1 MELLQFAKSRR
12 GGELI
17 GIVILAAGIILGAS
31 ILTYHP
37 EDSSAF
43 LASTNTV
50 IANAIGYYGAT
61 IAWIFV
67 SFFGFTSLLFPAA
80 LLLIGWKRFWDK
92 ELEFAQTKLIG
103 FAILALALPPLFDL
117 AIGKVWL
124 RHSLIPSG
132 GYLGSE
138 INRVASLNLNGGG
151 AAIVLVTAVLIG
163 LLLATRISLAAIF
176 VSLQGRLFLFGRAVS
191 LQWARFT
198 ERRRKEKMKG
208 ALLRKHLDKV
218 EEEVTH
224 PAVSSPSSLRLVPN
238 APAETDSDAVAA
250 AGPIVR
256 EVRGAGKFQIRKVTK
271 ADLRKAAEALLQQE
285 QPDPFA
291 LYSGPS
297 STPAPNPMTRPAPPP
312 RPKPLPKPVPAE
324 IDAELD
330 DELPTDFEDPLFL
343 DEAAPR
349 VAGRGARPSPRNVTP
364 AAAPR
369 PKPQIPRPAE
379 RPVPEQPRPTAAPR
393 RLARDG
399 NDLLPPA
406 DLLIPG
412 PKKDTINDDVHKKFL
427 ETGHLIE
434 ERCREFSVDGEVT
447 AYHPGPVVTTF
458 EFKPSAGVKYAK
470 VVNLGDDLA
479 LALKAE
485 SIRIERI
492 SGSSTV
498 GVEVPNRKRE
508 LIALRE
514 IIDSDAFVASQSMLT
529 LALGKDIH
537 GDPFVTDLARMPH
550 LLVAG
555 ATGAGKS
562 VGLNSMIVSLL
573 YKATPK
579 QLRLLMIDPKMVE
592 LKIYED
598 IPHLLHP
605 IVTDPKLASNA
616 LIWAVNEMENRYRT
630 LSECGVRNIDQYNA
644 LLKDPD
650 AHRRA
655 RKAPAGDTTPTPEQ
669 LQYIVIIIDEFAD
682 LMMVAS
688 KDVEDSVTRIAQKAR
703 AVGIHLI
710 IATQRPSVDVITGVI
725 KANFP
730 SRIAYQ
736 VASKI
741 DSRTILDT
749 MGAEKLLG
757 NGDMLFLPPGTARIR
772 RIHGAYVSE
781 KEINEIVDFVK
792 TNQGEPKYLEEITK
806 VEEEKNGVDGIEY
819 LDDPKYDDAVRV
831 VLSTGQASASYLQR
845 RLKLGYSRAARLI
858 EIMEANGIVGPSQG
872 SKPRDILVRS
882 DDYPPASGES
892 I

>member
-1 MELLQFAKSRR
+1 MELLQFARSRR

-17 GIVILAAGIILGAS
+17 GIVILAAGIFLSLAL
-31 ILTYHP
+31 LTYHP
-37 EDSSAF
+37 DDSSAF
-43 LASTNTV
+43 YTSTNSV
-50 IANAIGYYGAT
+50 VSNAIGYQGAT
-61 IAWIFV
+61 IAWLFV
-67 SFFGFTSLLFPAA
+67 GFFGFASLLFPAV
-80 LLLIGWKRFWDK
+80 LLVVGWNRICAK
-92 ELEFAQTKLIG
+92 EIEYLQTKAIG
-103 FAILALALPPLFDL
+103 FVIVIIAAPPLCDL
-117 AIGKVWL
+117 AFGKVWL
-124 RHSLIPSG
+124 RGALIPCG
-132 GYLGSE
+132 GYLGQE
-138 INRVASLNLNGGG
+138 LNRAASSNLNSIG
-151 AAIVLVTAVLIG
+151 AAIVLVTTMLIG

-176 VSLQGRLFLFGRAVS
+176 VALHRKLVSLGRAFS

-198 ERRRKEKMKG
+198 ERRRKEKMKT
-208 ALLRKHLDKV
+208 AIVRKHLDA
-218 EEEVTH
+218 
-224 PAVSSPSSLRLVPN
+224 PALRLVPKTDD
-238 APAETDSDAVAA
+238 APLPT

-256 EVRGAGKFQIRKVTK
+256 EVRGAGRFQIRKVTK
-271 ADLRKAAEALLQQE
+271 ADLRKAAEELSRQE
-285 QPDPFA
+285 TPDPFA
-291 LYSGPS
+291 LWAAAKADTVEAAEFS
-297 STPAPNPMTRPAPPP
+297 RPVA
-312 RPKPLPKPVPAE
+312 VE
-324 IDAELD
+324 D
-330 DELPTDFEDPLFL
+330 DGEFEDPLYL
-343 DEAAPR
+343 DDP
-349 VAGRGARPSPRNVTP
+349 P
-364 AAAPR
+364 AVRAPR
-369 PKPQIPRPAE
+369 PKPQMPRPVQRKQKETPAKRE
-379 RPVPEQPRPTAAPR
+379 TK
-393 RLARDG
+393 LTH
-399 NDLLPPA
+399 DLLPPV
-406 DLLIPG
+406 DLLTMG
-412 PKKDTINDDVHKKFL
+412 PKQDEINDDIHKRFL
-427 ETGHLIE
+427 DIGHLIE

-498 GVEVPNRKRE
+498 GIEVPNKRRE
-508 LIALRE
+508 LITLRD
-514 IIDSDAFVASQSMLT
+514 IIDTDAFTQQSSLLT

-537 GDPFVTDLARMPH
+537 GDAIVTDLARMPH

-573 YKATPK
+573 YKALPK
-579 QLRLLMIDPKMVE
+579 QLRMLMIDPKMVE
-592 LKIYED
+592 LKMYED

-616 LIWAVNEMENRYRT
+616 LIWAVNEMENRYRS
-630 LSECGVRNIDQYNA
+630 LAECGVRNIDQYNA
-644 LLKDPD
+644 LLKDVD
-650 AHRRA
+650 GYRRA
-655 RKAPAGDTTPTPEQ
+655 MKLPEGEPVKVPEP
-669 LQYIVIIIDEFAD
+669 LVYIVIIIDEFAD

-688 KDVEDSVTRIAQKAR
+688 KDVEDSVTRLAQKAR

-730 SRIAYQ
+730 SRISYQ

-741 DSRTILDT
+741 DSRTILDAQ
-749 MGAEKLLG
+749 GAEKLLG

-781 KEINEIVDFVK
+781 KEIVKIVDFVK
-792 TNQGEPKYLEEITK
+792 ANQGEPQFLEEITK
-806 VEEEKNGVDGIEY
+806 IEAEKNGADGIEY

-845 RLKLGYSRAARLI
+845 RLKLGYSRAARLV

-872 SKPRDILVRS
+872 SKPREILVRA
-882 DDYPPASGES
+882 DDYPPASGQS

>member
-1 MELLQFAKSRR
+1 MELSQFAKSRR

-17 GIVILAAGIILGAS
+17 GIVVLAAGVILGAALAS
-31 ILTYHP
+31 YHP
-37 EDSSAF
+37 NDSSAF
-43 LASTNTV
+43 FTSTNSAV
-50 IANAIGYYGAT
+50 ANWIGYYGAT
-61 IAWIFV
+61 IAWVFV
-67 SFFGFTSLLFPAA
+67 GFFGFAGLLFPAA
-80 LLLIGWKRFWDK
+80 LLVCGWNRFWGK
-92 ELEFAQTKLIG
+92 EIEFLHTKLIG
-103 FAILALALPPLFDL
+103 FTILAIALPPLFDL
-117 AIGKVWL
+117 SFSKVWFRGAL
-124 RHSLIPSG
+124 VPSG

-138 INRVASLNLNGGG
+138 INRTASANLNTGG
-151 AAIVLVTAVLIG
+151 AAIVLLTAILIG
-163 LLLATRISLAAIF
+163 VLLATRISLAA
-176 VSLQGRLFLFGRAVS
+176 LFLSMHRKLVDFGRALS

-198 ERRRKEKMKG
+198 ERRRKERMKDTV
-208 ALLRKHLDKV
+208 LRKHIEK
-218 EEEVTH
+218 EA
-224 PAVSSPSSLRLVPN
+224 PALRLVTAD
-238 APAETDSDAVAA
+238 APPPPDDDT
-250 AGPIVR
+250 PLIR
-256 EVRGAGKFQIRKVTK
+256 EVKGAGRFQIRKVTK
-271 ADLRKAAEALLQQE
+271 ADLRKAAEALSQQE
-285 QPDPFA
+285 TPDPFA
-291 LYSGPS
+291 LYH
-297 STPAPNPMTRPAPPP
+297 REPAPP
-312 RPKPLPKPVPAE
+312 KPEPF
-324 IDAELD
+324 D
-330 DELPTDFEDPLFL
+330 DFEDPLFL
-343 DEAAPR
+343 DDDEPPV
-349 VAGRGARPSPRNVTP
+349 VAK
-364 AAAPR
+364 APR
-369 PKPQIPRPAE
+369 PKPQVPRPAQRKPKE
-379 RPVPEQPRPTAAPR
+379 SRPESTRIVHE
-393 RLARDG
+393 
-399 NDLLPPA
+399 LLPPA
-406 DLLIPG
+406 DLLTPG
-412 PKKDTINDDVHKKFL
+412 PKQDQINDDVHKKFL
-427 ETGHLIE
+427 EIGHLIE

-498 GVEVPNRKRE
+498 GIEVPNRKRE
-508 LIALRE
+508 LITLRD
-514 IIDSDAFVASQSMLT
+514 IIDTDAFTQQQSLLT

-537 GDPFVTDLARMPH
+537 GDPIVTDLARMPH

-573 YKATPK
+573 YKALPK
-579 QLRLLMIDPKMVE
+579 QLKMIMIDPKMVE

-616 LIWAVNEMENRYRT
+616 LIWAVNEMENRYRC
-630 LSECGVRNIDQYNA
+630 LAECGVRNIDQYNA
-644 LLKDPD
+644 MLKDPEGMKR
-650 AHRRA
+650 AH
-655 RKAPAGDTTPTPEQ
+655 KNESLPVPEP

-730 SRIAYQ
+730 SRISYQ
-736 VASKI
+736 VASRI
-741 DSRTILDT
+741 DSRTILDAQ
-749 MGAEKLLG
+749 GAEKLLG

-781 KEINEIVDFVK
+781 KEINTIVDFVK
-792 TNQGEPKYLEEITK
+792 RNQGEPNYLEEVTK
-806 VEEEKNGVDGIEY
+806 VVEEKSGVDGIEY

-858 EIMEANGIVGPSQG
+858 EIMEANGVVGPSQG
-872 SKPRDILVRS
+872 SKPRDILVRA
-882 DDYPPASGES
+882 DDYPPASGQ

>member
-1 MELLQFAKSRR
+1 MELLQFARSRR

-17 GIVILAAGIILGAS
+17 GIDILAAGIFLSLAL
-31 ILTYHP
+31 LTYHP
-37 EDSSAF
+37 DDSSAF
-43 LASTNTV
+43 YTSTNSV
-50 IANAIGYYGAT
+50 VANWIGYYGAT
-61 IAWIFV
+61 IAWLFV
-67 SFFGFTSLLFPAA
+67 GFFGFASLLFPGA
-80 LLLIGWKRFWDK
+80 LLVVGWNRICAK
-92 ELEFAQTKLIG
+92 EIEYLQTKAIG
-103 FAILALALPPLFDL
+103 FVIVIIAAPPLCDL
-117 AIGKVWL
+117 AFGKVWL
-124 RHSLIPSG
+124 RGALIPCG
-132 GYLGSE
+132 GYLGQE
-138 INRVASLNLNGGG
+138 LNRAASSNLNSIG
-151 AAIVLVTAVLIG
+151 AAIVLVTTMLVG

-176 VSLQGRLFLFGRAVS
+176 VALHRKLVSLGRAFS

-198 ERRRKEKMKG
+198 ERRRKEKMKT
-208 ALLRKHLDKV
+208 AIVRKHLDA
-218 EEEVTH
+218 
-224 PAVSSPSSLRLVPN
+224 PALRLVPKTDD
-238 APAETDSDAVAA
+238 APLPT

-256 EVRGAGKFQIRKVTK
+256 EVRGAGRFQIRKVTK
-271 ADLRKAAEALLQQE
+271 ADLRKAAEELSRQE
-285 QPDPFA
+285 TPDPFA
-291 LYSGPS
+291 LWAAAKADTVEAAEFS
-297 STPAPNPMTRPAPPP
+297 RPVA
-312 RPKPLPKPVPAE
+312 VE
-324 IDAELD
+324 D
-330 DELPTDFEDPLFL
+330 DGEFEDPLYL
-343 DEAAPR
+343 DDP
-349 VAGRGARPSPRNVTP
+349 P
-364 AAAPR
+364 AVRAPR
-369 PKPQIPRPAE
+369 PKPQMPRPVQRKQKETPAKRE
-379 RPVPEQPRPTAAPR
+379 TK
-393 RLARDG
+393 LTH
-399 NDLLPPA
+399 DLLPPV
-406 DLLIPG
+406 DLLTMG
-412 PKKDTINDDVHKKFL
+412 PKQDEINDDVHKRFL
-427 ETGHLIE
+427 DIGHLIE

-498 GVEVPNRKRE
+498 GIEVPNKRRE
-508 LIALRE
+508 LITLRD
-514 IIDSDAFVASQSMLT
+514 IIDTDAFTQQSSLLT

-537 GDPFVTDLARMPH
+537 GDAIVTDLARMPH

-573 YKATPK
+573 YKALPK
-579 QLRLLMIDPKMVE
+579 QLRMLMIDPKMVE
-592 LKIYED
+592 LKMYED

-616 LIWAVNEMENRYRT
+616 LIWAVNEMENRYRS
-630 LSECGVRNIDQYNA
+630 LAECGVRNIDQYNA
-644 LLKDPD
+644 LLKDVD
-650 AHRRA
+650 GYRRA
-655 RKAPAGDTTPTPEQ
+655 MKLPEGEPVKVPEP
-669 LQYIVIIIDEFAD
+669 LVYIVIIIDEFAD

-688 KDVEDSVTRIAQKAR
+688 KDVEDSVTRLAQKAR

-730 SRIAYQ
+730 SRISYQ

-741 DSRTILDT
+741 DSRTILDAQ
-749 MGAEKLLG
+749 GAEKLLG

-781 KEINEIVDFVK
+781 KEIVKIVDFVK
-792 TNQGEPKYLEEITK
+792 ANQGEPQFLEEITK
-806 VEEEKNGVDGIEY
+806 IEAEKSGADGIEY

-845 RLKLGYSRAARLI
+845 RLKLGYSRAARLV

-872 SKPRDILVRS
+872 SKPREILVRA
-882 DDYPPASGES
+882 DDYPPASGQS

>member
-1 MELLQFAKSRR
+1 VAGGMELLQFAKSRR

-17 GIVILAAGIILGAS
+17 GIIVLAAGLTLGAA
-31 ILTYHP
+31 LVTYHP
-37 EDSSAF
+37 DDSSAF
-43 LASTNTV
+43 YTSTNSA

-67 SFFGFTSLLFPAA
+67 GFFGVSSLLFPTA
-80 LLLIGWKRFWDK
+80 LLIGGWNRFWGK
-92 ELEFAQTKLIG
+92 ELEYVQTKLIG
-103 FAILALALPPLFDL
+103 FAVVILSVPPLLDL
-117 AIGKVWL
+117 AFGKIWFRGALIG
-124 RHSLIPSG
+124 SG
-132 GYLGSE
+132 GYLGQE
-138 INRVASLNLNGGG
+138 INRAASANLNGGG
-151 AAIVLVTAVLIG
+151 ASIVFVTLLLIG
-163 LLLATRISLAAIF
+163 VLLATRISLAAVF
-176 VSLQGRLFLFGRAVS
+176 VAIHEQIAAFGRAFS
-191 LQWARFT
+191 LQFARMT
-198 ERRRKEKMKG
+198 ERRRKEKMKE
-208 ALLRKHLDKV
+208 AIVRKHLDKADA
-218 EEEVTH
+218 
-224 PAVSSPSSLRLVPN
+224 PLLRLV
-238 APAETDSDAVAA
+238 EDEVRGGVAA
-250 AGPIVR
+250 SLTGPVVR
-256 EVRGAGKFQIRKVTK
+256 EVRGAGRFQIRKVTK
-271 ADLRKAAEALLQQE
+271 ADLRKAAESLGENQDPSELYAE
-285 QPDPFA
+285 QPP
-291 LYSGPS
+291 P
-297 STPAPNPMTRPAPPP
+297 PAPMAKKAARLIEPEEPEEEDFEEPLFLEKPMAKPLRPQP
-312 RPKPLPKPVPAE
+312 RPKAVKRE
-324 IDAELD
+324 
-330 DELPTDFEDPLFL
+330 
-343 DEAAPR
+343 PR
-349 VAGRGARPSPRNVTP
+349 S
-364 AAAPR
+364 
-369 PKPQIPRPAE
+369 
-379 RPVPEQPRPTAAPR
+379 
-393 RLARDG
+393 G
-399 NDLLPPA
+399 NDQLPPMN
-406 DLLIPG
+406 LLTVG
-412 PKKDTINDDVHKKFL
+412 PKQDQISDEVHKKFL
-427 ETGHLIE
+427 EIGRLIE
-434 ERCREFSVDGEVT
+434 DRCKEFSVEGEIT

-498 GVEVPNRKRE
+498 GIEVPNRKRD
-508 LIALRE
+508 LITLRD
-514 IIDSDAFVASQSMLT
+514 IIDTDPFAQSSSLLT

-537 GDPFVTDLARMPH
+537 GDAVVTDLARMPH

-573 YKATPK
+573 YKALPK
-579 QLRLLMIDPKMVE
+579 QLRMLMIDPKMVE

-605 IVTDPKLASNA
+605 IVTDPKLASVA
-616 LIWAVNEMENRYRT
+616 LLWAVAEMENRYRV
-630 LSECGVRNIDQYNA
+630 LAECGVRNIDQYNA
-644 LLKDPD
+644 LLNDPE

-655 RKAPAGDTTPTPEQ
+655 RKAAAEDNAPTPDAM
-669 LQYIVIIIDEFAD
+669 QYIVIIIDEFAD
-682 LMMVAS
+682 LMMVAP
-688 KDVEDSVTRIAQKAR
+688 KDVEDSVTRLAQKAR

-710 IATQRPSVDVITGVI
+710 VATQRPSVDVITGVI

-736 VASKI
+736 VASRI

-749 MGAEKLLG
+749 QGAERLLG

-792 TNQGEPKYLEEITK
+792 KNQGEPKFLEEITK
-806 VEEEKNGVDGIEY
+806 TPEEKSGVDGIEY

-872 SKPRDILVRS
+872 SKPRDILIRA
-882 DDYPPASGES
+882 DDYPSASGQ